1 MRFFEKEIGKMKV
14 RSLWILLFS
23 FFVLTLPAAA
33 FEPPSI
39 AVHPKLQ
46 GLYESFFP
54 GKVLRATDGVYVT
67 RGYNRDNPVLIEG
80 VDGLIIIDPG
90 ESKNAAEIVKSAFN
104 AHLENIFDRKPVKA
118 IIYTHHHDCHIHGAS
133 VFANTE
139 TEIIAHENLMTTLF
153 YDWYSQLYPSRLE
166 GGVKMSGNLFAK
178 DPGWYAGCGLFATQ
192 IPGDSGF
199 LPPTKTVNDTLEI
212 NIAGVNISL
221 FSTPGETRDILL
233 VWLPDKK
240 TLIQIGNFYQA
251 FPAITT
257 IRGAYPRD
265 PLSYIS
271 SLDFYRS
278 LNPEYMVLCHGP
290 NPVMVGKDNINRTL
304 TNYRDAIQFVHDQTV
319 QYMNKGLTP
328 GEIQALVKLPP
339 HLVDD
344 PFLQEVYGA
353 VDRNIYEIFWWYR
366 GYFSGKCR
374 DLFPQSPLQKA
385 EMARDLA
392 GGVNFLAAKAKDA
405 LDDGKLE
412 WALELA
418 DDVLLLDSGNADA
431 RATKNAAIILLA
443 EETMNAQTRN
453 YLLSEYLLETGQAQ
467 LPIIGKP
474 KLAFAHMDENAV
486 RLMPMDTLFRIM
498 AVSLNAS
505 KSLEKD
511 MIAGLFLLDIVSSAA
526 PSYSYYTLNVRRGI
540 LEVKEATMF
549 SGEFIIFTDPVVWK
563 KLVLGKL
570 DPQTA
575 VSDGDVYLYQLNPED
590 FCDFMDLFN

>member
-1 MRFFEKEIGKMKV
+1 M
-14 RSLWILLFS
+14 
-23 FFVLTLPAAA
+23 LTLPAAA

-80 VDGLIIIDPG
+80 ADGLIIIDPG

-104 AHLENIFDRKPVKA
+104 AHLDNIFDRKPVKA

>member
-1 MRFFEKEIGKMKV
+1 
-14 RSLWILLFS
+14 
-23 FFVLTLPAAA
+23 
-33 FEPPSI
+33 
-39 AVHPKLQ
+39 
-46 GLYESFFP
+46 
-54 GKVLRATDGVYVT
+54 
-67 RGYNRDNPVLIEG
+67 
-80 VDGLIIIDPG
+80 
-90 ESKNAAEIVKSAFN
+90 
-104 AHLENIFDRKPVKA
+104 
-118 IIYTHHHDCHIHGAS
+118 
-133 VFANTE
+133 
-139 TEIIAHENLMTTLF
+139 
-153 YDWYSQLYPSRLE
+153 
-166 GGVKMSGNLFAK
+166 
-178 DPGWYAGCGLFATQ
+178 
-192 IPGDSGF
+192 
-199 LPPTKTVNDTLEI
+199 
-212 NIAGVNISL
+212 
-221 FSTPGETRDILL
+221 
-233 VWLPDKK
+233 
-240 TLIQIGNFYQA
+240 
-251 FPAITT
+251 
-257 IRGAYPRD
+257 
-265 PLSYIS
+265 
-271 SLDFYRS
+271 
-278 LNPEYMVLCHGP
+278 MVLCHGP